1 MITLQIIE
9 QPGAHLHRTLI
20 DAMRSGDLRTFVTT
34 KHGRKVTHTNPSYPG
49 WMNWSYAE
57 GVISCAVLSP
67 QKPGSEWRLLSAL
80 IGRLADKYADRIHS
94 VGIQFPDARAPE
106 PKGRRRRRRSS

>member
-9 QPGAHLHRTLI
+9 RHDAHLHRTLI
-20 DAMRSGDLRTFVTT
+20 DAMRSGELRTFVAT
-34 KHGRKVTHTNPSYPG
+34 KRGRKVTHANPSYHG

-67 QKPGSEWRLLSAL
+67 QKPGDEWKLLSAL

-94 VGIQFPDARAPE
+94 IGIQFPDARASAPE
-106 PKGRRRRRRSS
+106 GKRPRRHSR